1 MALGIDSHGWMATV
15 PASDLFF
22 PPASDVARYTV
33 KEAAKGVWTPFADN
47 VQYPSLPEDLQ
58 EDLLD
63 HIIEFREHTGPTPT
77 VREIHAHDPHVA
89 HSEKLSI
96 FFAARRS

>member
-1 MALGIDSHGWMATV
+1 MAAV

-22 PPASDVARYTV
+22 PPAGDVARYTV
-33 KEAAKGVWTPFADN
+33 QEAAKGVWPPFADN

-63 HIIEFREHTGPTPT
+63 RIIEFREHTGPTPT
-77 VREIHAHDPHVA
+77 VREIHAHNIHVA
-89 HSEKLSI
+89 RREELST
-96 FFAARRS
+96 FLAAR